1 MTLVAM
7 VSQMIDL
14 IVDSVLKYP
23 AVRTEGQDHML
34 CDDISNIPRDSA
46 PKYNPELFKFLKA
59 NQRFS
64 KTVSPVTRYHW
75 LQKLD
80 GFLLSLTEPPTEFI
94 VANRERR
101 LQLGILNPDIFKSLS
116 TETYD

>member
-1 MTLVAM
+1 
-7 VSQMIDL
+7 MIEQL
-14 IVDSVLKYP
+14 IKTILSYP
-23 AVRTEGQDHML
+23 AARTEGQDHLL
-34 CDDISNIPRDSA
+34 CDDITNIPREA
-46 PKYNPELFKFLKA
+46 IPKFNLELSSLLKA

-64 KTVSPVTRYHW
+64 KTVTPVTRYHW

-80 GFLLSLTEPPTEFI
+80 NFLLSLPEPPTDFI

-116 TETYD
+116 TEYYD